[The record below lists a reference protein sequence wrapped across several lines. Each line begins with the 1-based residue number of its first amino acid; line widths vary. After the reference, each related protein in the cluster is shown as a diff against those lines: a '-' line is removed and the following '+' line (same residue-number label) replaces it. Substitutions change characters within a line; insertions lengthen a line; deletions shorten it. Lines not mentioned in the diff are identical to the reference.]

1 MGLRTMERT
10 RSKGETRTLASTI
23 EKIKQ
28 LREETAAGMMD
39 VKRALDESGGDVE
52 GARKVLRERGQAI
65 AAKKSSRAATE
76 GLIDAYVH
84 FNGRVGVL
92 VEVNCETDFVA
103 RTPEFKEFVRDVAL
117 HVASMRPLCVAP
129 EDLPAGAVEE
139 ERAVIE
145 KQVAEMGK
153 PENISKQ
160 IIEGRMRKWISEQAL
175 LTQPFVK
182 DTDKTVGDL
191 LQDTI
196 QKVGE
201 NVVVRRFVH
210 YEL

>member
-1 MGLRTMERT
+1 MV
-10 RSKGETRTLASTI
+10 STI

-39 VKRALDESGGDVE
+39 VKNALEESGGDLD
-52 GARKVLRERGQAI
+52 GARRVLRERGQAL
-65 AAKKSSRAATE
+65 AAKKSSREASE

-103 RTPEFKEFVRDVAL
+103 RTPEFREFAHNVAL
-117 HVASMRPLCVAP
+117 HVASSQPQPLAVAP
-129 EDLPAGAVEE
+129 EDIPAEE
-139 ERAVIE
+139 IEDERRIVE

-153 PENISKQ
+153 PENIAER
-160 IIEGRMRKWISEQAL
+160 IVDGRMNKWVAEQAL
-175 LTQPFVK
+175 LTQPYVK
-182 DTDKTVGDL
+182 ETDKTVGDL
-191 LQDTI
+191 LQETI

-201 NVVVRRFVH
+201 NVVIRRFVH

>member
-1 MGLRTMERT
+1 
-10 RSKGETRTLASTI
+10 LASTI

-39 VKRALDESGGDVE
+39 VKNALEESGGDLD
-52 GARKVLRERGQAI
+52 GARRVLRERGQAL
-65 AAKKSSRAATE
+65 AAKKSSREASE

-103 RTPEFKEFVRDVAL
+103 RTPEFREFAHNVAL
-117 HVASMRPLCVAP
+117 HVASSQPTPLAVSP
-129 EDLPAGAVEE
+129 EDIPAGEVEE
-139 ERAVIE
+139 ERGIVE

-153 PENISKQ
+153 PEEIASR
-160 IIEGRMRKWISEQAL
+160 IVEGRMQKWISERAL

-182 DTDKTVGDL
+182 DLDRTVADL
-191 LQDTI
+191 LQETV

-201 NVVVRRFVH
+201 NVVIRRFTR
-210 YEL
+210 YAI

>member
-1 MGLRTMERT
+1 M
-10 RSKGETRTLASTI
+10 ASTI

-39 VKRALDESGGDVE
+39 VKRALEESEGDVD

-65 AAKKSSRAATE
+65 AAKKSSREATE
-76 GLIDAYVH
+76 GLIESYVH

-103 RTPEFKEFVRDVAL
+103 RTPDFKGFARNVAL
-117 HVASMRPLCVAP
+117 HVASMKPICVAP
-129 EDLPAGAVEE
+129 EDIPADAREE
-139 ERAVIE
+139 EKQIVD

-153 PENISKQ
+153 PEKIQAQ
-160 IIEGRMRKWISEQAL
+160 IVEGRMRKWEAEQAL
-175 LTQPFVK
+175 LTQPYVK
-182 DTDKTVGDL
+182 ETDKTVGDL

-196 QKVGE
+196 QKLGE
-201 NVVVRRFVH
+201 NIVVRRFVR

>member
-1 MGLRTMERT
+1 M
-10 RSKGETRTLASTI
+10 ASTI

-39 VKRALDESGGDVE
+39 VKRALEESEGDVE

-65 AAKKSSRAATE
+65 AAKKSSREATE
-76 GLIDAYVH
+76 GLIEAYIH
-84 FNGRVGVL
+84 FNGRLGVL

-103 RTPEFKEFVRDVAL
+103 RTPEFKEFARNVSL
-117 HVASMRPLCVAP
+117 HVASMKPICVSP
-129 EDLPAGAVEE
+129 EDIPAESREE
-139 ERAVIE
+139 ERRIVE

-153 PENISKQ
+153 PENIRAQ
-160 IIEGRMRKWISEQAL
+160 IVEGRIRKWEAEQAL
-175 LTQPFVK
+175 LTQPYVK
-182 DTDKTVGDL
+182 EMDKTVGDL

-196 QKVGE
+196 QRLGE
-201 NVVVRRFVH
+201 NVVVRRFVR

>member
-1 MGLRTMERT
+1 
-10 RSKGETRTLASTI
+10 LASTI

-39 VKRALDESGGDVE
+39 VKNALEESGGDLE
-52 GARKVLRERGQAI
+52 GARRVLRERGQAL
-65 AAKKSSRAATE
+65 AARKSSREVSE

-103 RTPEFKEFVRDVAL
+103 RTSEFREFAHDVAL
-117 HVASMRPLCVAP
+117 HVASAQPQPLAVAP
-129 EDLPAGAVEE
+129 EDIPAGELEE
-139 ERAVIE
+139 ERRIVE
-145 KQVAEMGK
+145 KQVAEMDK
-153 PENISKQ
+153 PEEIARRIS
-160 IIEGRMRKWISEQAL
+160 EGRMRKWVSERAL

-182 DTDKTVGDL
+182 DPDKTVGDL
-191 LQDTI
+191 LRETI

-201 NVVVRRFVH
+201 NVVVRRFTR
-210 YEL
+210 YAI

>member
-1 MGLRTMERT
+1 MERT
-10 RSKGETRTLASTI
+10 KSKGETRTLASTI

-92 VEVNCETDFVA
+92 IEVNCETHFVA

-129 EDLPAGAVEE
+129 EDIPAGAVDE
-139 ERAVIE
+139 EREVVE

-160 IIEGRMRKWISEQAL
+160 IIEGRMRKWVSEQAL

-182 DTDKTVGDL
+182 DTDKTVGGL

-196 QKVGE
+196 QRVGE

>member
-1 MGLRTMERT
+1 M
-10 RSKGETRTLASTI
+10 ASTI

-39 VKRALDESGGDVE
+39 VKNALEESGGDLE
-52 GARKVLRERGQAI
+52 GARRVLRERGQAL
-65 AAKKSSRAATE
+65 AARKSSREVSE

-103 RTPEFKEFVRDVAL
+103 RTSEFREFAHDVAL
-117 HVASMRPLCVAP
+117 HVASAQPQPLAVAP
-129 EDLPAGAVEE
+129 EDIPAGELEE
-139 ERAVIE
+139 ERRIVE
-145 KQVAEMGK
+145 KQVAEMDK
-153 PENISKQ
+153 REEIARRIS
-160 IIEGRMRKWISEQAL
+160 EGRMRKWVSERAL

-182 DTDKTVGDL
+182 DPDKTVGDL
-191 LQDTI
+191 LRETI

-201 NVVVRRFVH
+201 NVVVRRFTR
-210 YEL
+210 YAI

>member
-1 MGLRTMERT
+1 M
-10 RSKGETRTLASTI
+10 ASTI

-39 VKRALDESGGDVE
+39 VKRALEESDGDVE

-65 AAKKSSRAATE
+65 AAKKSSRAVTE
-76 GLIDAYVH
+76 GLIEAYVH

-92 VEVNCETDFVA
+92 MEVNCETDFVA
-103 RTPEFKEFVRDVAL
+103 RTPEFKEFARNVAL

-129 EDLPAGAVEE
+129 EDIPAGAVQE
-139 ERAVIE
+139 ERQVVE

-153 PENISKQ
+153 PENISAQ
-160 IIEGRMRKWISEQAL
+160 IIEGRMKKWVSEQAL
-175 LTQPFVK
+175 LTQPYVK
-182 DTDKTVGDL
+182 DTDKMVGDL

-196 QKVGE
+196 QRVGE
-201 NVVVRRFVH
+201 NVVIRRFVH